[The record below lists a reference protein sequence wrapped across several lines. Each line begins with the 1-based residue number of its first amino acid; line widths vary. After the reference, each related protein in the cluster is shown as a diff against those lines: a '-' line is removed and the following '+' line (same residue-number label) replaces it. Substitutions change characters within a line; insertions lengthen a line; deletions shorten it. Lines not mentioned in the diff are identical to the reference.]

1 MKLFRTAGCIDVV
14 QECLSYFG
22 IKLPSCL
29 IKKKQDKFLSRFIAW
44 RICFVDIVISCDFF
58 VMMCSEIIFFSFFS
72 FICVPLLMVNK

>member
-58 VMMCSEIIFFSFFS
+58 CDDVQRNNFFSHSLVS
-72 FICVPLLMVNK
+72 FVYHC